1 MEINNPQKNLNI
13 DENTISTKRYQLFDN
28 LDEIS
33 LIKEKNN
40 SKISLRKKKNTE
52 YITKIRKGKIKK
64 LELYLN
70 LNNTINYDELFKEIP
85 KEIISEFTSTKN
97 KYSFFIKYL
106 SLTEKDDPN
115 FYLRMFV
122 IYQIHVLSYNDIT
135 NSSLPSKEL
144 LDWLIKYLLFYEYN
158 NDQMHQKIQIQS
170 EIIQMLIIWVSYIK
184 EDNSNSVLYDDHF
197 IFQLMDLIDS
207 DIYNVEFKINI
218 LHFPSKGS
226 SVRQKD
232 YPTRVPLPVQVPP
245 QADSGLR
252 QDRSPRPDGP
262 YGAGSRCKRSRTRP
276 DRGQHLRQGGRRER
290 SRAHLPPLLLPRRQH
305 RPEARRLPI
314 PEVLLP
320 RGNGRTGRSHGLP

>member
-184 EDNSNSVLYDDHF
+184 EYNSNSVLYDDHF

-207 DIYNVEFKINI
+207 DIYNVKIAGSGKYSQLIEFGIGTNEMLKYNERKIN
-218 LHFPSKGS
+218 
-226 SVRQKD
+226 V
-232 YPTRVPLPVQVPP
+232 
-245 QADSGLR
+245 
-252 QDRSPRPDGP
+252 
-262 YGAGSRCKRSRTRP
+262 
-276 DRGQHLRQGGRRER
+276 
-290 SRAHLPPLLLPRRQH
+290 
-305 RPEARRLPI
+305 
-314 PEVLLP
+314 EVI
-320 RGNGRTGRSHGLP
+320 

>member
-144 LDWLIKYLLFYEYN
+144 LEKNYILRIYFLHNYNYLFSILKC
-158 NDQMHQKIQIQS
+158 QGQIS
-170 EIIQMLIIWVSYIK
+170 TIYMNK
-184 EDNSNSVLYDDHF
+184 
-197 IFQLMDLIDS
+197 IFQS
-207 DIYNVEFKINI
+207 
-218 LHFPSKGS
+218 
-226 SVRQKD
+226 
-232 YPTRVPLPVQVPP
+232 
-245 QADSGLR
+245 
-252 QDRSPRPDGP
+252 
-262 YGAGSRCKRSRTRP
+262 
-276 DRGQHLRQGGRRER
+276 
-290 SRAHLPPLLLPRRQH
+290 
-305 RPEARRLPI
+305 
-314 PEVLLP
+314 
-320 RGNGRTGRSHGLP
+320 